1 MNNDQQSSIFSTL
14 DAYLTGFLQLS
25 GFDPS
30 LKISKANDH
39 KVVFV
44 FESSPELYDALGA
57 YHGGA
62 TVSALVFANIIKTLK
77 SQVLSMKRSTD
88 NGKSRNKH
96 W

>member
-1 MNNDQQSSIFSTL
+1 MNNGQQLSIYSTL
-14 DAYLTGFLQLS
+14 DAYQAGFLKLS

-39 KVVFV
+39 KIVFV
-44 FESSPELYDALGA
+44 FEASPELYDALGG
-57 YHGGA
+57 YLNGA

-77 SQVLSMKRSTD
+77 SQVLSMKRS
-88 NGKSRNKH
+88 NGDGKKNNH